1 MAIKLSDSI
10 RVGQQKP
17 LEDKYF
23 NELVP
28 YTSTT
33 QVNNLLPKAVRH
45 IGLTVNINGEEYWYK
60 DGIEDYDLVFK
71 SSQKTIEVTKPELDI
86 LISEN
91 KLEPNRLYK
100 ITGVESWCFSQH
112 LIKAIYLKAI
122 TNNTLEI
129 EGVGEFYTPKYNEL
143 DDNLGI
149 WKGELLFNGLID
161 SLSYNIGDKVIWGN
175 LFWENISGEIGN
187 NNYVL
192 EGRGS
197 YKLDNYLSETDWQL
211 ITPNDDASLYNI
223 QFNSIKYDVGNDYI
237 NYRADDLG
245 NVYDINYSTLLTYD
259 LSEGDDPSLIY
270 YLNAISLFQWGR
282 SSTYKNIIKDSLVS
296 NCNYNTT
303 RFYNNTVKDTRIAEN
318 NFLNVDIIGNNFK
331 MLLLLVII

>member
-1 MAIKLSDSI
+1 MSIKLSDSI

-23 NELVP
+23 NELIP

-33 QVNNLLPKAVRH
+33 QVNNLVPKAVRH

-60 DGIEDYDLVFK
+60 DGIEDDDLIFK
-71 SSQKTIEVTKPELDI
+71 SNQKTIEITREELYND
-86 LISEN
+86 LIPNE

-122 TNNTLEI
+122 TSNTLES

-143 DDNLGI
+143 DDNSGI
-149 WKGELLFNGLID
+149 WKGELLANGMI
-161 SLSYNIGDKVIWGN
+161 SSASYNIGDKVIWGN
-175 LFWENISGEIGN
+175 LFWENISGNIGTN
-187 NNYVL
+187 EKESMIRV
-192 EGRGS
+192 
-197 YKLDNYLSETDWQL
+197 DNYLSEEDWQL

-245 NVYDINYSTLLTYD
+245 NVYEINYNTLLT
-259 LSEGDDPSLIY
+259 I
-270 YLNAISLFQWGR
+270 NF
-282 SSTYKNIIKDSLVS
+282 
-296 NCNYNTT
+296 NY
-303 RFYNNTVKDTRIAEN
+303 
-318 NFLNVDIIGNNFK
+318 
-331 MLLLLVII
+331 